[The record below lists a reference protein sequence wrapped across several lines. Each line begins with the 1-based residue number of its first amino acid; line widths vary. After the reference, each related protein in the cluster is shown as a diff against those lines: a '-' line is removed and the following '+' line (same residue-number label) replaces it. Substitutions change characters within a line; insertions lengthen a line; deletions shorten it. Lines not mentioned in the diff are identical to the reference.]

1 MKLISGTKFNRSTL
15 QMDGFVDMDEISTG
29 KAGKEDDL
37 GDHVLVVGYQTFR
50 GKTVQA
56 LAAFLSKGNV
66 KAKELTNIILEST
79 MKLESSGWA
88 VDGVTMDGAPWNRK
102 VWDALGITEEK
113 PSTAHPYD
121 DQRRLWMFSD
131 YPHLLKCMRNCLA
144 ENKIIQ
150 VIFRFHSILNQ
161 IH

>member
-1 MKLISGTKFNRSTL
+1 MVPGTKFNRATL
-15 QMDGFVDMDEISTG
+15 QMDGFVHMEEISTG
-29 KAGKEDDL
+29 KAGKEDDI
-37 GDHVLVVGYQTFR
+37 GDHALVVMYQAYR

-79 MKLESSGWA
+79 MKLEASGWF

-102 VWDALGITEEK
+102 VWKAFGTITEEK

-121 DQRRLWMFSD
+121 DDDDRRLWMFSD
-131 YPHLLKCMRNCLA
+131 YPHLLKCMRNCLS
-144 ENKIIQ
+144 ENGQIQ
-150 VIFRFHSILNQ
+150 VN
-161 IH
+161 